1 MREKGQGLIEAIIA
15 LSAGVLVVSALA
27 IVVISA
33 VGNSDYTRIQN
44 QATAYT
50 QEQLEALKDM
60 SKNDWNRFNAYDGTY
75 CPSADLNLGTRISGN
90 CQTPI
95 VGNIYVRQVDITH
108 SSATYAACGYD
119 PPGASPPTGILIK
132 VSVSWNDGRCDSAD
146 DYCHSV
152 KLNSCAEEINVIP
165 TP

>member
-60 SKNDWNRFNAYDGTY
+60 SKNDWNNFNLLDGTY
-75 CPSADLNLGTRISGN
+75 CPNADLSLGPRISGKCLTKN
-90 CQTPI
+90 
-95 VGNIYVRQVDITH
+95 VGNIYIRQVDIAHPSAINTRPCG
-108 SSATYAACGYD
+108 SST
-119 PPGASPPTGILIK
+119 TGILIK
-132 VSVSWNDGRCDSAD
+132 VSVSWNDGKCDSATD
-146 DYCHSV
+146 FCHEV
-152 KLNSCAEEINVIP
+152 KLNSCAERINVIP